1 MTMKI
6 KSLVVA
12 AVLSSVSALAWA
24 EDASIQLRSF
34 VKNVQAATGEFTQQ
48 VFGAQG
54 EPQAA
59 QQGEFAFHRQGQFR
73 WEVLQPY
80 EQLVLSDG
88 QFVYQYDPDLMQ
100 VTQRGVDE
108 AIGTSPAA
116 ILFGSRRIDDAF
128 NLTDLPDRDGMQWLR
143 AQPRTSDA
151 GFEYVDIGFQNN
163 LPTKLELRDTF
174 GQTTRISLRALQPQE
189 TIAAER
195 FHFVVP
201 EGVDLVRMP

>member
-1 MTMKI
+1 MTMKL
-6 KSLVVA
+6 KSLIVA
-12 AVLSSVSALAWA
+12 MALSSVTAVAWA
-24 EDASIQLRSF
+24 DTASIQLRSF
-34 VKNVQAATGEFTQQ
+34 VKNVQAATGDFSQQ

-54 EPQAA
+54 EPQAM

-88 QFVYQYDPDLMQ
+88 QFVYQYDPDLLQ
-100 VTQRGVDE
+100 VTQRNVDE

-128 NLTDLPDRDGMQWLR
+128 NLTDLPEKEGMQWLR
-143 AQPRTSDA
+143 AQPRSSDA
-151 GFEYVDIGFQNN
+151 GFEYVDIGFKDS
-163 LPTKLELRDTF
+163 LPARLELRDTF
-174 GQTTRISLRALQPQE
+174 GQTTRIELDNIQSQDSIP
-189 TIAAER
+189 AER

-201 EGVDLVRMP
+201 EEVDLVRMP